1 MSLLNNLNTASSGL
15 GVSSTSMSVIGDN
28 IANMN
33 TVGFKGSEATFADLL
48 PNDVGG
54 LAGVSSIGTG
64 AATNTVATIFG
75 QGSLESSTNALDMAI
90 NGDGFFMLR
99 DGEDSFYTRSG
110 QYYLDDDG
118 YIVTATGLNLQ
129 GFTGE
134 DGVLDAT
141 IGDLQVSTSPIGQN
155 LTTELNI
162 EANLDSSVDETDT
175 PIQDGTFTMDGTG
188 DTVNDVADAG
198 DFTTSMTIYDS
209 LGEPHE
215 VTLVFEKTAVN
226 EWEWHAI
233 VDAGE
238 LEAGYDPGLAFEISS
253 GTLSFDTDGIMTAFT
268 QTNAND
274 IGSTWNFTG
283 AEQTDFAFNFGIDA
297 AGDPTDSGTITQNA
311 SESAVSAV
319 SQDGYGT
326 GTLTSLEVDTD
337 GIVYGTYT
345 NGQELALGQV
355 LLADFAA
362 NSGLDRVGST
372 LFRATAASGDPSVGV
387 AGTGGR
393 GEIFGSATEI
403 SNVELED
410 QFVKMITAQRTYQAN
425 SRVFSANSD
434 LLQELVNLV

>member
-1 MSLLNNLNTASSGL
+1 
-15 GVSSTSMSVIGDN
+15 
-28 IANMN
+28 
-33 TVGFKGSEATFADLL
+33 
-48 PNDVGG
+48 
-54 LAGVSSIGTG
+54 
-64 AATNTVATIFG
+64 
-75 QGSLESSTNALDMAI
+75 MAI